1 MNATLLA
8 RDAQAL
14 FNPAFCAT
22 LIARAA
28 DGHVRQTDDP
38 LPITLAFLV
47 LPIVLHRETREAL
60 PAVTAH
66 LATWSERNPLLR
78 TELRQRAPQLTAVTR
93 SALRFGVHHELL
105 RLDPSGVA
113 VGHMR
118 VPAAP
123 ADAGDAAAC
132 ERSAQ
137 RLGRWLPRAGP
148 PLTVYALLG
157 LQP

>member
-1 MNATLLA
+1 MNATVLA
-8 RDAQAL
+8 RDARAL

-22 LIARAA
+22 LLARSA
-28 DGHVRQTDDP
+28 DGHARQTGDP

-60 PAVTAH
+60 PSVTAH
-66 LATWSERNPLLR
+66 LATWAERNPLLR
-78 TELRQRAPQLTAVTR
+78 TELRQRGPQLTPVTR
-93 SALRFGVHHELL
+93 SALRFGLYHELL
-105 RLDPSGVA
+105 RLEPFGVA
-113 VGHMR
+113 VGR
-118 VPAAP
+118 VRIRTAP